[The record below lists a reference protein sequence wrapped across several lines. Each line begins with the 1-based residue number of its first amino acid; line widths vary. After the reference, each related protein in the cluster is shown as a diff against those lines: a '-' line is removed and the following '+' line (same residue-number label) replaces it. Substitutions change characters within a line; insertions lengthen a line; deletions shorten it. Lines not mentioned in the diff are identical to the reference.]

1 MIMNKPRVFLSF
13 DSDDLPQIRGLRLL
27 AANPNYDLEF
37 YDESLKEPIDSQ
49 RAEYIK
55 QVIREKI
62 KRASVTL
69 CLVGSNTY
77 KSKWVDWE
85 LRESEKQGNA
95 IIAMTLKGIESV
107 IPPSFLKEKKI
118 TIWKWDP
125 QYLQTLINNA
135 SKG

>member
-1 MIMNKPRVFLSF
+1 MTKPRVFLSF

-27 AANPNYDLEF
+27 ASNPNYDLEF

-62 KRASVTL
+62 KRASITL
-69 CLVGSNTY
+69 CLVGNNTY

-95 IIAMTLKGIESV
+95 IIAMALKGIERV
-107 IPPSFLKEKKI
+107 VPPSFLKEGNI

-135 SKG
+135 SKR